1 MTIDR
6 HVLEDVLAHARED
19 APRECCGIL
28 LGCAGRIV
36 AHVRAAN
43 LEPGTTRFLIDPRDH
58 LQAIRQARARKLD
71 VVGFYH
77 SHPASRPYPSETDV
91 SEAVYPDAVHLIVG
105 AVEAGLAARL
115 FSIDPPAITQ
125 LPLSIDDG
133 RGYSDNP
140 DPSPNL
146 QSDI

>member
-105 AVEAGLAARL
+105 VSDAGLEARL
-115 FSIDPPAITQ
+115 FSLDPPETIEVPLAIDEGATFA
-125 LPLSIDDG
+125 P
-133 RGYSDNP
+133 
-140 DPSPNL
+140 
-146 QSDI
+146 